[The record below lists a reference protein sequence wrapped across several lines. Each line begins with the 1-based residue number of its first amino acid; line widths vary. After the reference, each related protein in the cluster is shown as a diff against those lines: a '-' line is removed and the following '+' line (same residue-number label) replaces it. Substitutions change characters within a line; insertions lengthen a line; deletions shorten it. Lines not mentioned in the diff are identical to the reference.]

1 MKPIL
6 RKNSIF
12 LIFFILCTHVTTQL
26 PAQNITQGFAGE
38 PVILS
43 MSDAGPFSITERS
56 DWRRYDNGKYVGLV
70 RNEVRA
76 SILPQI
82 VSKKNADSTL
92 YQGNFFVMQ
101 STLRDMRHSAQAV
114 DAIIPVSFEIMKS
127 GNTVIEDDRG
137 FPMMRGFPAFPNQHV
152 TKGVKWR
159 APGNRAVDP
168 FNTGSAVVIPFTAEY
183 EYRGS
188 EYYRDILVHR
198 IYALYGYNYQNPI
211 APHPYA
217 RVMGG
222 HKVDI
227 LVRAADGL
235 PLFMRDDLNITYTLA
250 DNTKVEFKGFTLTFG
265 SGLVPLNRGE
275 VIASLGNTLNI
286 KPPASSSG
294 SGSSSGTGART
305 PQPKIP
311 EINTNDLQ
319 NNSSIDLTPVPEGI
333 KLTIKDIRFIA
344 DSPQFLPAEVPRL
357 DLIAN
362 ALKQIP
368 DRTFLVEGHTAST
381 GQPENEMKLSV
392 ERAQSLISELVKR
405 GISAERFIYKGWGS
419 TKPVGDNETDAGRS
433 ANRRVEITILE

>member
-1 MKPIL
+1 MQLAIQL
-6 RKNSIF
+6 HAQN
-12 LIFFILCTHVTTQL
+12 TAQL
-26 PAQNITQGFAGE
+26 PVQNAGE
-38 PVILS
+38 PVVLG
-43 MSDAGPFSITERS
+43 MSDAGPFTITERS

-76 SILPQI
+76 SIIPQI
-82 VSKKNADSTL
+82 VNIKNEDSTL
-92 YQGNFFVMQ
+92 YQGNFLVLQ

-114 DAIIPVSFEIMKS
+114 DAIIPVSFEIMKN

-137 FPMMRGFPAFPNQHV
+137 FPMLRGFPAFPNQRV

-168 FNTGSAVVIPFTAEY
+168 FNTGSAVIIPFTAEY

-211 APHPYA
+211 PAHPYA

-235 PLFMRDDLNITYTLA
+235 PIFMRDDLNITYTLA

-265 SGLVPLNRGE
+265 TGLVPLNKGE

-286 KPPASSSG
+286 RPPASSSG
-294 SGSSSGTGART
+294 SGSGGTSTGTKT
-305 PQPKIP
+305 PQPKTP

-319 NNSSIDLTPVPEGI
+319 NDSSIELTPVPEGI

-344 DSPQFLPAEVPRL
+344 DSPQFLPAEIPRL
-357 DLIAN
+357 DSIAN

-381 GQPENEMKLSV
+381 GQPVNEMQLSM
-392 ERAQSLISELVKR
+392 ERAQSFINELVKR
-405 GISAERFIYKGWGS
+405 GISAERFIYKGWGG
-419 TKPVGDNETDAGRS
+419 TKPVGDNATDAGRS